1 MAGLFTP
8 RVATTAEY
16 DAMPFCPVDMPQP
29 QSLLRRLLTVV
40 LYQETGLSQRDHLT
54 VCDHIFD
61 HFDGRRLAPS
71 TVSHRAALAYEG
83 LTGKRPVT
91 SCLQC
96 QKTGLAVLAI
106 AINGQN
112 GGGVYA
118 ARALELT
125 NMEPL
130 S

>member
-1 MAGLFTP
+1 MAGLYSP
-8 RVATTAEY
+8 RAATDAEY

-29 QSLLRRLLTVV
+29 PSLLRRWLTVV
-40 LYQETGLSQRDHLT
+40 LYQETGLSQSQHDA

-61 HFDGRRLAPS
+61 HFDGSQLSPS
-71 TVSHRAALAYEG
+71 IIQQRSGLAYEG

-118 ARALELT
+118 ARALDLK